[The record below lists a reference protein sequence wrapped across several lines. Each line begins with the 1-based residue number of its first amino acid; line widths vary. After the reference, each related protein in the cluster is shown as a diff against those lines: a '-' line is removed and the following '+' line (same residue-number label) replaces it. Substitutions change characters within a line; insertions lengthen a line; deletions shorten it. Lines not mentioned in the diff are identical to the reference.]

1 MKFLIFNAAVI
12 AALAYLFTGG
22 ELSVAPILDKAR
34 DLVSEAAVKA
44 APLPVANTASDFTP
58 KSTVEVVPVVEAP
71 KSVPRN
77 IGHRADKTPK
87 PTVEP
92 ERESSPVPTMIA
104 KAPKGPSPV
113 SIPAGT
119 PKPAPFISD
128 DKDGL
133 PLIDVE
139 REVARV
145 VPKMVPI
152 PASAPVTATA
162 PTPQF
167 MSPSERRRELSKLA
181 RAMEN
186 MFLRHSASD

>member
-34 DLVSEAAVKA
+34 DLVSEATAKA
-44 APLPVANTASDFTP
+44 APLPVAKSASDFMP
-58 KSTVEVVPVVEAP
+58 KSAVEAAPVVEAP
-71 KSVPRN
+71 KIVPRN
-77 IGHRADKTPK
+77 IDHRADKNLKPK
-87 PTVEP
+87 
-92 ERESSPVPTMIA
+92 REASTVPTMIA

-113 SIPAGT
+113 AIPTGT
-119 PKPAPFISD
+119 PKPAPFVTG
-128 DKDGL
+128 DKEGL

-162 PTPQF
+162 PTPQY
-167 MSPSERRRELSKLA
+167 MSPRERRRELAKLA
-181 RAMEN
+181 RAMEDI
-186 MFLRHSASD
+186 FLHHSAGD